1 MNNKLYYLGSVLLS
15 EVNINTIPK
24 PDNEAIQQLI
34 NAVVAIISSI
44 LVKWLID
51 KKKK

>member
-1 MNNKLYYLGSVLLS
+1 MYNKLYYISSVLLS
-15 EVNINTIPK
+15 EVSINTIPK

-34 NAVVAIISSI
+34 NALLAIISSV

-51 KKKK
+51 KNKK